1 MVPTGEQICEK
12 QLFNLADR
20 IEKVKVNEEEIAKY
34 LPNISRKLGWL
45 TEQDLIK
52 RIVSLEFN
60 RLIDYY
66 RDTPDLDIPD
76 ENTRKPKEGN
86 FAKEGRNGRKKDIRT
101 AEAGFERIYI
111 NLGKAHGF
119 FPPNLIEMVNSLV
132 PGRVNIGRIDLLS
145 SYSLFDVE
153 KAALQKSS
161 EH

>member
-66 RDTPDLDIPD
+66 RDTPRFGYPR
-76 ENTRKPKEGN
+76 RKHSQTQRG
-86 FAKEGRNGRKKDIRT
+86 
-101 AEAGFERIYI
+101 
-111 NLGKAHGF
+111 
-119 FPPNLIEMVNSLV
+119 
-132 PGRVNIGRIDLLS
+132 
-145 SYSLFDVE
+145 
-153 KAALQKSS
+153 
-161 EH
+161 

>member
-86 FAKEGRNGRKKDIRT
+86 FAKEGRNGRKKTFAQPKPDSNVYIST
-101 AEAGFERIYI
+101 WER
-111 NLGKAHGF
+111 LTDF
-119 FPPNLIEMVNSLV
+119 SRPT
-132 PGRVNIGRIDLLS
+132 S
-145 SYSLFDVE
+145 SKWSTPSYRGV
-153 KAALQKSS
+153 
-161 EH
+161 